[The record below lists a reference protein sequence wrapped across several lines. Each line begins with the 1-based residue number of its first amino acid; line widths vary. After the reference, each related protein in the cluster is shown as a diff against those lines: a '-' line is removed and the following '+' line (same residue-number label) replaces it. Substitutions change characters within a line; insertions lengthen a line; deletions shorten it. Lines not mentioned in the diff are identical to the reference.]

1 MKKMMIATACAAV
14 ALAGSAQHNLLLNGG
29 FEGTL
34 DGWIP
39 RSTPATVVESR
50 DAPQGRFVLRVAGD
64 GFVHSQPMLMEPGK
78 TYTVAG
84 WARAVT
90 PEGAGK
96 TLSMTIHPTPRQAG
110 HLPFAIGR
118 GGDLNRTWQD
128 PLLATEWKRFSFQ
141 LTLPDYRVTPHDLP
155 SPWWW
160 DFKSWWLFF
169 EVRGG
174 VPYELDGLSVTEG
187 AAVPPGFVGESAVGV
202 GVEIVDLPP
211 YNPA

>member
-1 MKKMMIATACAAV
+1 MFRPLCPLCPLCPFPQAPVSPNNSLVFLTTLPYTESVCANQGLSMKKMMIATACAAV
-14 ALAGSAQHNLLLNGG
+14 ALTVSAQHNLLLNGG

-39 RSTPATVVESR
+39 RSTPATVVETR

-128 PLLATEWKRFSFQ
+128 PLLAT
-141 LTLPDYRVTPHDLP
+141 D
-155 SPWWW
+155 
-160 DFKSWWLFF
+160 
-169 EVRGG
+169 
-174 VPYELDGLSVTEG
+174 
-187 AAVPPGFVGESAVGV
+187 
-202 GVEIVDLPP
+202 
-211 YNPA
+211 